1 MNYKCKSPVLFHLWN
16 RIDVVKKT
24 FNQIKKPKPKRLY
37 ISSDYADNA
46 KDKKKL
52 CIFVIM

>member
-24 FNQIKKPKPKRLY
+24 FNQIKKAKPKRLY